1 MTLQRV
7 VMENLTGKLA
17 IVTGYGAPELK
28 GHIGKVVEVLHDDGL
43 QCFAQAVGGSY
54 GIVVARCALKPLTW
68 SKQPDEMLKIAGSQ
82 GEVIYRAKVSYS
94 NEEWLE
100 IQRKKGNL

>member
-1 MTLQRV
+1 
-7 VMENLTGKLA
+7 MENLTGKLA

-28 GHIGKVVEVLHDDGL
+28 GQIGKVVEVLHDDGL

-54 GIVVARCALKPLTW
+54 GIVVARSALKPLAW
-68 SKQPDEMLKIAGSQ
+68 SKQPDEMLKIAGSP
-82 GEVIYRAKVSYS
+82 GKGIYRAKVSYS
-94 NEEWLE
+94 NAEWLE

>member
-1 MTLQRV
+1 
-7 VMENLTGKLA
+7 MENLTGKLA

-43 QCFAQAVGGSY
+43 QCFVQDVGGSL
-54 GIVVARCALKPLTW
+54 GIMVVARCAIKPLTW
-68 SKQPDEMLKIAGSQ
+68 SKQPDEMLKIAGSP
-82 GEVIYRAKVSYS
+82 GKGIYRAKVSYS

-100 IQRKKGNL
+100 IQRKKGNF